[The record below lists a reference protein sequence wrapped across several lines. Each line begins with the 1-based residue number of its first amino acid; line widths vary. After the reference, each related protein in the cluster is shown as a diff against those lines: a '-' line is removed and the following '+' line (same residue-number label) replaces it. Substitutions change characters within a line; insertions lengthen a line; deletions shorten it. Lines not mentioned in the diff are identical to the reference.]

1 MRGLVVLYGHREV
14 TDREVKLVQECA
26 FSTVPSLRRTIIES
40 IDPRK
45 GTTRSELLKRSRMP
59 KVVMHRVL
67 EEMLLLRLIEL
78 VETERRVL
86 YSVYQPVEEWR
97 PFFHYLQAV
106 RVKPPTEPG
115 RRRDDEQADD
125 R

>member
-45 GTTRSELLKRSRMP
+45 GTTRSELLKRSKMP
-59 KVVMHRVL
+59 KTVMHRVL
-67 EEMLLLRLIEL
+67 EEMLLLGLIEL

-97 PFFHYLQAV
+97 PFFYYLQAACP
-106 RVKPPTEPG
+106 KTDTPE
-115 RRRDDEQADD
+115 RRKR
-125 R
+125 